1 MPIKKKLGL
10 SSPLILLLNTFKLMI
25 IYIHNSYIFSRISSG
40 YNCSGITS
48 STLHNNSFLRNTMT
62 RGVSTSSK
70 QDLAD
75 SSDSV
80 VENRSDSSSD
90 ATNSNLISY
99 KDVISLENL
108 KKALKRTKS
117 NSAPGL
123 DGDVKANWNDAKLE
137 KLHNDLALHK
147 FKPSP
152 TKRVLIP
159 KADGGKRPLGI
170 SSQVDKIVQ
179 AALLL
184 HLEPIGESIFQ
195 DTSMGFR
202 PKRGCHNALKQVKSR
217 WQNVTWIVNIDISKY
232 FDTINHKILIEI
244 MERHCDQA
252 TIELIR
258 KLLKAGYVDISNL
271 SNMVER
277 NANGTP
283 QGSLISPIL
292 ANFYLN
298 ELDVYIHEHLLPK
311 WNFGDERK
319 FVAGYQNR
327 KFLSADQI
335 RALSSIE
342 EQIPG
347 TVEQIRALKHRSW
360 IDKGNP
366 SRDPKDPNFSRLYYI
381 RYADDFLIGLSGP
394 RATAEE
400 VKNNVLEFLDQ
411 KLKLKVNESKTSIN
425 HSGDRGIKFLGYFLR
440 YLPNKSTL
448 DAAKAEQ
455 SVKQPKSV
463 AINSVQLRIPVF
475 SLLARFAEKGLT
487 KKRYKSDSYR
497 ATSARHLTGL
507 DDHLIVNR
515 FSSIIRG
522 VMEYYR
528 PANQYSDLWAVVA
541 ILRKSCALTLADKHK
556 LKTAAKAYK
565 KFGSKLKITNKVNS
579 KMSTELYYP
588 TELKSTNN
596 FNLGKIWVNQSLLEN
611 DPIKGSYKSNPKT
624 SYICQFPGCMETT
637 NLEEHHI
644 NELKSLKKKGKG
656 LNPYLKSLIAK
667 KRDTVTLCREHHM
680 KLHASKKNVGKS

>member
-1 MPIKKKLGL
+1 MNFYNH
-10 SSPLILLLNTFKLMI
+10 NTFL
-25 IYIHNSYIFSRISSG
+25 SSRISSG
-40 YNCSGITS
+40 FNCSGLIS
-48 STLHNNSFLRNTMT
+48 SALNNDTFLYNTVT
-62 RGVSTSSK
+62 RSASSSSK
-70 QDLAD
+70 QDLVNVAEP
-75 SSDSV
+75 V
-80 VENRSDSSSD
+80 VENFSESSSD
-90 ATNSNLISY
+90 DSTNSNSISY

-123 DGDVKANWNDAKLE
+123 DGDVKANWNEARLE
-137 KLHNDLALHK
+137 KLHNDLASQE

-217 WQNVTWIVNIDISKY
+217 WQNVTWIINIDISKY
-232 FDTINHKILIEI
+232 FDTINHNTLIEI

-298 ELDVYIHEHLLPK
+298 ELDVFIHEHLLPK
-311 WNFGDERK
+311 WNFGESRK
-319 FVAGYQNR
+319 HVSGYQMR
-327 KFLSADQI
+327 KYLTA
-335 RALSSIE
+335 
-342 EQIPG
+342 EQISTLSGIDEQISG
-347 TVEQIRALKHRSW
+347 TVEQIRALKHRTW
-360 IDKGNP
+360 INEGNP
-366 SRDPKDPNFSRLYYI
+366 SRDPKDPNFFRLYYI

-394 RATAEE
+394 KAVAEE
-400 VKNNVLEFLDQ
+400 IKSTVLEFLEQ

-440 YLPNKSTL
+440 YLPNKLTL
-448 DAAKAEQ
+448 DVAKAEQ
-455 SVKQPKSV
+455 GIKQPKSI

-475 SLLARFAEKGLT
+475 SLLARFAERGLT

-507 DDHLIVNR
+507 EDHLIVNC

-565 KFGSKLKITNKVNS
+565 KFGSKLKITNNINP

-588 TELKSTNN
+588 AELKSTNN
-596 FNLGKIWVNQSLLEN
+596 FNLGKAWVNQSLLEN
-611 DPIKGSYKSNPKT
+611 DPIKGSYKSNTKT
-624 SYICQFPGCMETT
+624 SNICQSPGCMETT

-680 KLHASKKNVGKS
+680 KLHASKKTGGKS